1 MKVLI
6 TYFTQSGQ
14 LKSILD
20 QFSRPFLD
28 KAEIDWVEVKPT
40 NPFPFPWTSESF
52 YQAMPETVLEQPMA
66 IAPLQFKHEKYD
78 LVIIGYQPWFL
89 SPSLPLTSL
98 FAQEE
103 FRKRVFGTQVI
114 TVIGAR
120 NMWLNAQE
128 SVKRFIQQSGGK
140 LVANIPLVDKHPNL
154 LSAVSIVHWMMT
166 GKKERKW
173 GVFPLPGVSD
183 ADIKSASKCGELVLN
198 SIDNGK
204 LNNVQEQLVADGWI
218 NIPTTILFIEQR
230 AKKLFRL
237 WATLIKRK
245 ESSGNR
251 ALWLKVFR
259 AYLVVALYMV
269 APILLTVYSIFFRPF
284 TQRSINRKKAY
295 FCSIQLQSE

>member
-28 KAEIDWVEVKPT
+28 TAEIDWVEVKPT

-183 ADIKSASKCGELVLN
+183 ADINNASKCGELVLN
-198 SIDNGK
+198 SIHNGN

-245 ESSGNR
+245 ESTGNR

-259 AYLVVALYMV
+259 VYLVVALYMV

>member
-28 KAEIDWVEVKPT
+28 TAEIDWVEVKPT

-52 YQAMPETVLEQPMA
+52 YQAMPETVLEHPMA
-66 IAPLQFKHEKYD
+66 ISPLQFKHEKYD

-183 ADIKSASKCGELVLN
+183 ADINNASKCGELVLN
-198 SIDNGK
+198 SIHNGN

-259 AYLVVALYMV
+259 VYLVVALYMV

>member
-1 MKVLI
+1 MKILI
-6 TYFTQSGQ
+6 TYFSQSGQ

-20 QFSRPFLD
+20 EFSQPFLGV
-28 KAEIDWVEVKPT
+28 AEIDFVEVKPAQ
-40 NPFPFPWTSESF
+40 PFPFPWTSSSF
-52 YQAMPETVLEQPMA
+52 YQAMPETVLEHP
-66 IAPLQFKHEKYD
+66 ISLLPLDFKHEKYD
-78 LVIIGYQPWFL
+78 LIIVGYQPWFL

-98 FAQEE
+98 FHVEE
-103 FRKRVFGTQVI
+103 FRQRVFGTPVI

-128 SVKRFIQQSGGK
+128 SVKGFIQKADGK

-183 ADIKSASKCGELVLN
+183 TDIKSASKTGEVVLN
-198 SIDNGK
+198 AIQNGT
-204 LNNVQEQLVADGWI
+204 LTNVQDELIAKGWVQ
-218 NIPTTILFIEQR
+218 IPTTVLFIEQR
-230 AKKLFRL
+230 AKKLFRI
-237 WATLIKRK
+237 WAKLIKGK
-245 ESSGNR
+245 ESSGSR
-251 ALWLKVFR
+251 VLWLKVFR
-259 AYLVVALYMV
+259 VYLVVALYMV
-269 APILLTVYSIFFRPF
+269 APILLTVDTILFRPF

>member
-28 KAEIDWVEVKPT
+28 TAEIDWVEVKPT

-103 FRKRVFGTQVI
+103 FRKRVFGTQII

-154 LSAVSIVHWMMT
+154 LSI
-166 GKKERKW
+166 G
-173 GVFPLPGVSD
+173 
-183 ADIKSASKCGELVLN
+183 
-198 SIDNGK
+198 
-204 LNNVQEQLVADGWI
+204 
-218 NIPTTILFIEQR
+218 
-230 AKKLFRL
+230 
-237 WATLIKRK
+237 
-245 ESSGNR
+245 
-251 ALWLKVFR
+251 
-259 AYLVVALYMV
+259 
-269 APILLTVYSIFFRPF
+269 
-284 TQRSINRKKAY
+284 
-295 FCSIQLQSE
+295 

>member
-28 KAEIDWVEVKPT
+28 TAEIDWVEVKPT

-66 IAPLQFKHEKYD
+66 ISPLQFKHEKYD

-103 FRKRVFGTQVI
+103 FRKRVFGTQII

-198 SIDNGK
+198 SIHNGK

-259 AYLVVALYMV
+259 VYLVVALYMV

>member
-28 KAEIDWVEVKPT
+28 TAEIDWVEVKPT

-66 IAPLQFKHEKYD
+66 ISPLQFKHEKYD

-198 SIDNGK
+198 SIHNGN

-245 ESSGNR
+245 ESTGNR

-259 AYLVVALYMV
+259 VYLVVALYMV

>member
-28 KAEIDWVEVKPT
+28 AAEIDWVEVKPT
-40 NPFPFPWTSESF
+40 QPFPFPWTSTSF
-52 YQAMPETVLEQPMA
+52 YQAMPETVLEQPIA
-66 IAPLQFKHEKYD
+66 ISPLQFKHEKYD

-103 FRKRVFGTQVI
+103 FRKRIFGTPVI

-183 ADIKSASKCGELVLN
+183 ADIKNASKCGELILK
-198 SIDNGK
+198 SINDGS
-204 LNNVQEQLVADGWI
+204 LTTVQDQLVADGWI

-237 WATLIKRK
+237 WAQLIKRK

-251 ALWLKVFR
+251 SLWLKVFR
-259 AYLVVALYMV
+259 VYLVVALYMV

>member
-28 KAEIDWVEVKPT
+28 TAEIDWVEVKPT

-198 SIDNGK
+198 SIQNGK

-245 ESSGNR
+245 ESTGNR

-259 AYLVVALYMV
+259 VYLVVALYMV